1 MLNRLGLLLGAC
13 AVACVAFAASE
24 SDFALKMEKI
34 ADDQVAL
41 TASWK
46 VDGLQGWSYGVCH
59 DADKAAIGNCGNK
72 AFGDCAAAAT
82 GCPAIAC
89 STDLLTAKAGQPPT
103 YVSINLYEG
112 DAAGKKPG
120 GLTQGVVI
128 DFMQVVSLNATT
140 RFEFMKIK
148 YTLKAASAPV
158 RFCTVLGSP
167 PVDNV
172 FVFNGDSFGP
182 GAVQDVT
189 LGGEIPTCP
198 EAFKMTLSKAAED
211 KVAVHLDTVQDL
223 APSGFSLGVADNSEA
238 IIVSKI
244 EPGAAVKALMGGGN
258 PEYWGAA
265 QVAGGGTLGCIFS
278 MGATVKVL
286 PACATNQEIA
296 VVSYIN
302 TSGQSATAQ
311 VTLSGNLGTPKVP
324 LVIDVDGTSYDVQ
337 TGPGVSITVGGGQPP
352 FVRGEVNQDGKLN
365 VSDAVAI
372 ARYVFNLGSQKAKID
387 ACKDAADVNDDG
399 SITAAD
405 ALYLLAYL
413 FTGGAAI
420 PAPAGACG
428 IDPTPDGLDCV
439 QYQCP

>member
-244 EPGAAVKALMGGGN
+244 EPGAAVK
-258 PEYWGAA
+258 
-265 QVAGGGTLGCIFS
+265 
-278 MGATVKVL
+278 VL

>member
-244 EPGAAVKALMGGGN
+244 EPGAAVK
-258 PEYWGAA
+258 
-265 QVAGGGTLGCIFS
+265 
-278 MGATVKVL
+278 VL

-365 VSDAVAI
+365 VSDAVVI
-372 ARYVFNLGSQKAKID
+372 ARYVCNLGSQKAKID